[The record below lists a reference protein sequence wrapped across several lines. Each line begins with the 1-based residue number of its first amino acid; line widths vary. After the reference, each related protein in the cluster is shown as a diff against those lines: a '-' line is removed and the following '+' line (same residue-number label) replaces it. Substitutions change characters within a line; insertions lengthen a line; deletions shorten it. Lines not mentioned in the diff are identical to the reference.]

1 MIAELLKRW
10 SELEP
15 LRCRTYQG
23 GLDGSVMYEVSMTI
37 EQRSGWVAIGSFKHI
52 KSMTGLAVLQ
62 YALQQ
67 AIAAHNFR
75 LRLENPVGVWESFVF
90 TIDDRGMVKLSP
102 YQQGDEPAISV
113 LMSYVSCLESLKE
126 ARQ

>member
-10 SELEP
+10 SQMEP
-15 LRCRTYQG
+15 LRCRTYG
-23 GLDGSVMYEVSMTI
+23 GLDGSAMYEVSVTI
-37 EQRSGWVAIGSFKHI
+37 GQRSGWVAIGSFKDI
-52 KSMTGLAVLQ
+52 ESMTGLAVLQ

-67 AIAAHNFR
+67 AVAAHDFR
-75 LRLENPVGVWESFVF
+75 LRLENPVDGWESIVF
-90 TIDDRGMVKLSP
+90 TIYDSVQFSP
-102 YQQGDEPAISV
+102 YQQEDEPAIAV